1 MLENAE
7 RELLKRVEGRGVT
20 RVTSVAAFPDVP
32 GAWIWLC
39 TRTDAERDTLIGD
52 PTIVSTGLSALED
65 AGFASPDTSRSGV
78 VVQSQETVDRDFEGS
93 WFYAQR

>member
-7 RELLKRVEGRGVT
+7 HELLKRVEARGVT
-20 RVTSVAAFPDVP
+20 RVASVAAFPDVP

-39 TRTDAERDTLIGD
+39 TMTDAERDNLIED
-52 PTIVSTGLSALED
+52 PTIVSTGLSTLED
-65 AGFASPDTSRSGV
+65 AGFVSSDTSRSGV

-93 WFYAQR
+93 WFHAQR